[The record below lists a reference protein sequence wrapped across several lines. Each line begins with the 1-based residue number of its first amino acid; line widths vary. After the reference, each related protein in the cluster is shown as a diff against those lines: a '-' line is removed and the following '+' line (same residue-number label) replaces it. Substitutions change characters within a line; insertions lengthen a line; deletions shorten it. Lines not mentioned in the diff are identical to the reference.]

1 MITIVTILIILG
13 CAILAFFILVQ
24 NPKGGGLTGAFGSIG
39 SQVMGVK
46 QSTDV
51 MEKGTWA
58 SMGIIAALCIVCV
71 VFYETPRELQQTRQ
85 PQRSSAPAQQPA
97 APAGGAAPAS
107 QPAQ

>member
-1 MITIVTILIILG
+1 MITIVTIVIILV
-13 CAILAFFILVQ
+13 CAVLAFFVLVQ

-51 MEKGTWA
+51 MEKGTWT

-71 VFYETPRELQQTRQ
+71 IFYTTPKELKQVNQ
-85 PQRSSAPAQQPA
+85 PAKNSAPA
-97 APAGGAAPAS
+97 APAK
-107 QPAQ
+107 